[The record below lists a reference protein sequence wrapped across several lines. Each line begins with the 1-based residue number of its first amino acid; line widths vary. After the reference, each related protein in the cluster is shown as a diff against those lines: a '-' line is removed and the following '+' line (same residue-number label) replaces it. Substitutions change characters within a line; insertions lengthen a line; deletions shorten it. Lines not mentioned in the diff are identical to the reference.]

1 MAGKSS
7 TTTRPVIERRARRR
21 ATVAR
26 AFARTLASALAL
38 VVAGCTQ
45 QAPTG
50 TALVGATLLDG
61 TGAAPRPD
69 VVVVVRDGR
78 VEAIT
83 PRARFKLPRR
93 TREVDV
99 SGKWILPGL
108 IDAHAHVA
116 PWALKR
122 YLGYGVTTVRD
133 MGGNLDAMLALR
145 ERVSRGGVDGPRIYA
160 AGAMIDGRPSTY
172 TDALPASTEGEARKA
187 VDRLSVTGVDFIK
200 VYTRVDEPI
209 LKGIL
214 DEAGTFRLHVAGHL
228 GLVDAVTASRLGLY
242 SIEHMS
248 GIPEAAA
255 TDPSE
260 LMNAHYHGFWPGW
273 TAFEQGWAGLDSAA
287 LAKVAGELAA
297 KKTFIVPTLVL
308 HETFS
313 RLDDSV
319 ASQSPELRAV
329 PAEVQT
335 AWDVPGM
342 IRRAEWGA
350 ASFAAFRRSRAKQNL
365 FVREFQRAGGRLATG
380 TDAANQLL
388 IPGFSEHQELELLVQ
403 AGLTPAEALAA
414 ATRNGAQLLGADSL
428 GQVAPGKVADLVVVA
443 GNPLADIRNTR
454 KVEQVMVRG
463 KLLSADSIRA
473 SW

>member
-1 MAGKSS
+1 MAGRSS
-7 TTTRPVIERRARRR
+7 TTTRRAIKRR
-21 ATVAR
+21 
-26 AFARTLASALAL
+26 LAPLAAALAL
-38 VVAGCTQ
+38 LVAGCGD

-61 TGAAPRPD
+61 TGAPPRRD
-69 VVVVVRDGR
+69 VVVVVREGR

-83 PRARFKLPRR
+83 PQSEFKLPRR

-133 MGGNLDAMLALR
+133 MGGNLDATLALR
-145 ERVSRGGVDGPRIYA
+145 ERVNHGGVDGPRIFA

-172 TDALPASTEGEARKA
+172 TDALPARTEAEARKA
-187 VDRLSVTGVDFIK
+187 VDSLSVTGADFIK
-200 VYTRVDEPI
+200 VYTRIDEPI

-214 DEAGTFRLHVAGHL
+214 DEAGTFRMRVAGHL
-228 GLVDAVTASRLGLY
+228 GLVDAVTASRLGVY

-248 GIPEAAA
+248 GVPEAAA
-255 TDPSE
+255 ADRSA

-273 TAFEQGWAGLDSAA
+273 TAFERSWAGLDSAA

-297 KKTFIVPTLVL
+297 QKTFVVPTLVL

-313 RLDDSV
+313 RLDDS
-319 ASQSPELRAV
+319 AGSHPRELRAV
-329 PAEVQT
+329 PTEVQT
-335 AWDVPGM
+335 AWDVRGM
-342 IRRAEWGA
+342 ITRAEWTA
-350 ASFAAFRRSRAKQNL
+350 ADFGAFRRSRALQNL
-365 FVREFQRAGGRLATG
+365 FVREFQRARGRLAVG

-428 GQVAPGKVADLVVVA
+428 GQLAPGRPADLIVVA

-463 KLLSADSIRA
+463 KLFSADSIRA